1 MYVHFSFNFEQIT
14 STFCI
19 SILMTCRYFFWYV
32 LDVKPQPFH
41 FQKLNQWTRTGGRD
55 PTCVFSLVL
64 SWVFVLL
71 IRGIGSGLHSW
82 VNLSP
87 QKTYRNDLLLQVMC
101 TIFVSTLTEVLRVL
115 PCVYMYVC
123 MHMHRWQLPPPS
135 PFVTNTRLSW
145 WMASPP
151 TRVPRDWPEL
161 RLSQPVSWGP
171 LVVLTLDKN
180 SPSKYTAG
188 TMRTWD
194 CTLLTVFC
202 SKEGWRLVLL
212 CSAVQAF
219 FLCYERCKYW
229 SYDSLWYQGHRL
241 EM

>member
-1 MYVHFSFNFEQIT
+1 
-14 STFCI
+14 
-19 SILMTCRYFFWYV
+19 MTCRYFFWFV
-32 LDVKPQPFH
+32 LDVKPRPFH
-41 FQKLNQWTRTGGRD
+41 FQKLNQWTGTGGCD
-55 PTCVFSLVL
+55 PTCVFSRALIGL
-64 SWVFVLL
+64 FVLL

-87 QKTYRNDLLLQVMC
+87 QKTYRNDLLLQVTC
-101 TIFVSTLTEVLRVL
+101 TIFASMLTEVLRVL

-123 MHMHRWQLPPPS
+123 TCMHQWSLPPPL

-151 TRVPRDWPEL
+151 THVPRDWPEL
-161 RLSQPVSWGP
+161 TGTWLSQPVSWGP

-180 SPSKYTAG
+180 SPSKYIAG

-202 SKEGWRLVLL
+202 WKKGWRLVLL
-212 CSAVQAF
+212 CSTVQAF
-219 FLCYERCKYW
+219 FLCYERCKY
-229 SYDSLWYQGHRL
+229 SSCDSLSYQGHRL
-241 EM
+241 EMQTWWWF